1 MSLRLARPFFVD
13 VKHIL
18 SLCSLN
24 ERISRVCVCVCVCV
38 YVCVLIM
45 SDFGI
50 LGQLTAKEAMW
61 WVEKNWALGS
71 DRSVLQFQICP
82 IRL

>member
-18 SLCSLN
+18 SLCSLS
-24 ERISRVCVCVCVCV
+24 ERISRGRVCVCVCVCV
-38 YVCVLIM
+38 SIM

-50 LGQLTAKEAMW
+50 LGQLTAKEATW
-61 WVEKNWALGS
+61 WVEKDWALGS